1 MTIRSFCIYYPE
13 KNKRGLQDKRLN
25 DSSLKILFIF
35 AAVMAKYILLFC
47 ILLGVFLVSGFESV
61 SGDMKEYKEL
71 RVTGLQQGK
80 TECNI
85 SEAGAEQCRK
95 VVYGG
100 EYASKAIGNI
110 ATSVSR
116 SNIPSSQVL
125 RFNALSVVA
134 KIVKSIKVL
143 LPEEKECLFRIN
155 SLLLTIPVDTISM
168 R

>member
-1 MTIRSFCIYYPE
+1 
-13 KNKRGLQDKRLN
+13 
-25 DSSLKILFIF
+25 
-35 AAVMAKYILLFC
+35 
-47 ILLGVFLVSGFESV
+47 
-61 SGDMKEYKEL
+61 MKEYEEL
-71 RVTGLQQGK
+71 CVTDLQQGR

-143 LPEEKECLFRIN
+143 LPEEKRMSFPYQL
-155 SLLLTIPVDTISM
+155 SLTHYSSRYYIYALRHIII
-168 R
+168 

>member
-1 MTIRSFCIYYPE
+1 
-13 KNKRGLQDKRLN
+13 
-25 DSSLKILFIF
+25 
-35 AAVMAKYILLFC
+35 MAKYIFLFC

-125 RFNALSVVA
+125 RFNALWLCKLNCVMLYSHLISSVGDRPA
-134 KIVKSIKVL
+134 PRGGTTRPDERKIT
-143 LPEEKECLFRIN
+143 
-155 SLLLTIPVDTISM
+155 TI
-168 R
+168 

>member
-1 MTIRSFCIYYPE
+1 
-13 KNKRGLQDKRLN
+13 
-25 DSSLKILFIF
+25 
-35 AAVMAKYILLFC
+35 MAKYILLFC

-100 EYASKAIGNI
+100 EYASKAIGNKFNP
-110 ATSVSR
+110 SKLH
-116 SNIPSSQVL
+116 NI
-125 RFNALSVVA
+125 
-134 KIVKSIKVL
+134 
-143 LPEEKECLFRIN
+143 
-155 SLLLTIPVDTISM
+155 ISYISTYYKFADFY
-168 R
+168 

>member
-1 MTIRSFCIYYPE
+1 
-13 KNKRGLQDKRLN
+13 
-25 DSSLKILFIF
+25 
-35 AAVMAKYILLFC
+35 MAKYILLFC

-100 EYASKAIGNI
+100 EYASKAIGN
-110 ATSVSR
+110 
-116 SNIPSSQVL
+116 
-125 RFNALSVVA
+125 LSL
-134 KIVKSIKVL
+134 IHI
-143 LPEEKECLFRIN
+143 
-155 SLLLTIPVDTISM
+155 
-168 R
+168 

>member
-1 MTIRSFCIYYPE
+1 
-13 KNKRGLQDKRLN
+13 
-25 DSSLKILFIF
+25 
-35 AAVMAKYILLFC
+35 MAKYIFLFC

-116 SNIPSSQVL
+116 SNIPSSQVPGKSSCGFPYGMLL
-125 RFNALSVVA
+125 RSVLPLQASYLCHSRLQEISHTGNARMSHL
-134 KIVKSIKVL
+134 
-143 LPEEKECLFRIN
+143 
-155 SLLLTIPVDTISM
+155 
-168 R
+168 

>member
-1 MTIRSFCIYYPE
+1 
-13 KNKRGLQDKRLN
+13 
-25 DSSLKILFIF
+25 
-35 AAVMAKYILLFC
+35 MAKYIFLFC

-125 RFNALSVVA
+125 

-143 LPEEKECLFRIN
+143 LPEEKRMSFPYQL
-155 SLLLTIPVDTISM
+155 SLTHYSSRYYIYALRHIII
-168 R
+168 

>member
-1 MTIRSFCIYYPE
+1 
-13 KNKRGLQDKRLN
+13 
-25 DSSLKILFIF
+25 
-35 AAVMAKYILLFC
+35 MAKYIFLFC

-110 ATSVSR
+110 ATSVSL

-125 RFNALSVVA
+125 IFNASPFCMLRTGESGTQEM
-134 KIVKSIKVL
+134 IWFMIL
-143 LPEEKECLFRIN
+143 IE
-155 SLLLTIPVDTISM
+155 
-168 R
+168 

>member
-1 MTIRSFCIYYPE
+1 
-13 KNKRGLQDKRLN
+13 
-25 DSSLKILFIF
+25 
-35 AAVMAKYILLFC
+35 MAKYILLFC

-134 KIVKSIKVL
+134 KIVKSIKAI
-143 LPEEKECLFRIN
+143 LPEEKRMSFPYQL
-155 SLLLTIPVDTISM
+155 SLTHYSSRYYIYALRHIII
-168 R
+168 

>member
-1 MTIRSFCIYYPE
+1 
-13 KNKRGLQDKRLN
+13 
-25 DSSLKILFIF
+25 
-35 AAVMAKYILLFC
+35 MAKYILLFC

-110 ATSVSR
+110 ATS
-116 SNIPSSQVL
+116 SQVL

-143 LPEEKECLFRIN
+143 LPEEKRMSFPYQL
-155 SLLLTIPVDTISM
+155 SLTHYSSRYYIYALRHIII
-168 R
+168 

>member
-1 MTIRSFCIYYPE
+1 
-13 KNKRGLQDKRLN
+13 
-25 DSSLKILFIF
+25 
-35 AAVMAKYILLFC
+35 MA
-47 ILLGVFLVSGFESV
+47 
-61 SGDMKEYKEL
+61 
-71 RVTGLQQGK
+71 
-80 TECNI
+80 
-85 SEAGAEQCRK
+85 
-95 VVYGG
+95 G

-143 LPEEKECLFRIN
+143 LPRKKKECLFRIN

>member
-1 MTIRSFCIYYPE
+1 
-13 KNKRGLQDKRLN
+13 
-25 DSSLKILFIF
+25 
-35 AAVMAKYILLFC
+35 MAKYILLFC

-100 EYASKAIGNI
+100 EYASKAI
-110 ATSVSR
+110 
-116 SNIPSSQVL
+116 
-125 RFNALSVVA
+125 NALSVVA

-143 LPEEKECLFRIN
+143 LPEEKRMSFPYQL
-155 SLLLTIPVDTISM
+155 SLTHYSSRYYIYALRHIII
-168 R
+168 

>member
-1 MTIRSFCIYYPE
+1 
-13 KNKRGLQDKRLN
+13 
-25 DSSLKILFIF
+25 
-35 AAVMAKYILLFC
+35 MAKYILLFC

-116 SNIPSSQVL
+116 RNI
-125 RFNALSVVA
+125 
-134 KIVKSIKVL
+134 L
-143 LPEEKECLFRIN
+143 LHKF
-155 SLLLTIPVDTISM
+155 
-168 R
+168 

>member
-1 MTIRSFCIYYPE
+1 
-13 KNKRGLQDKRLN
+13 
-25 DSSLKILFIF
+25 
-35 AAVMAKYILLFC
+35 MAKYILLFC

-71 RVTGLQQGK
+71 RVTGL
-80 TECNI
+80 
-85 SEAGAEQCRK
+85 QCRK

-143 LPEEKECLFRIN
+143 LPEEKRMSFPYQL
-155 SLLLTIPVDTISM
+155 SLTHYSSRYYIYALRHIII
-168 R
+168 

>member
-1 MTIRSFCIYYPE
+1 
-13 KNKRGLQDKRLN
+13 
-25 DSSLKILFIF
+25 
-35 AAVMAKYILLFC
+35 MAKYILLFC

-125 RFNALSVVA
+125 RFRYQ
-134 KIVKSIKVL
+134 IGTEDFCDCCRTIIWRKSR
-143 LPEEKECLFRIN
+143 FR
-155 SLLLTIPVDTISM
+155 
-168 R
+168 

>member
-1 MTIRSFCIYYPE
+1 
-13 KNKRGLQDKRLN
+13 
-25 DSSLKILFIF
+25 
-35 AAVMAKYILLFC
+35 MAKYILLFC

-116 SNIPSSQVL
+116 RGRKVNCVMRCFSFKLIGRGSAS
-125 RFNALSVVA
+125 A
-134 KIVKSIKVL
+134 KGVHQHS
-143 LPEEKECLFRIN
+143 R
-155 SLLLTIPVDTISM
+155 
-168 R
+168 RA

>member
-1 MTIRSFCIYYPE
+1 
-13 KNKRGLQDKRLN
+13 
-25 DSSLKILFIF
+25 
-35 AAVMAKYILLFC
+35 MA
-47 ILLGVFLVSGFESV
+47 
-61 SGDMKEYKEL
+61 
-71 RVTGLQQGK
+71 
-80 TECNI
+80 
-85 SEAGAEQCRK
+85 
-95 VVYGG
+95 G

-143 LPEEKECLFRIN
+143 LPKKKECLFRIN